1 MLKQCHNDI
10 NLIIN
15 QMSNQHRFRLHE
27 IERYLSDSR
36 TGTGYIQNYSNPPIF
51 ERSMRNELSFLIN
64 FNGNLIDPQ
73 TPVATVF
80 NRSLR
85 FGDGVFETLYWD
97 GQIIQNLDFHLDR
110 LFKGLLTLNFDLS
123 GGFSREFISGE
134 IKKLCQNNTTFLKAR
149 VRLNI
154 FREDGSVLL
163 PVQNKPVFII
173 ESSEYP
179 EENLTPLRLTIYK
192 GEMKSTG
199 LLSNLKTNNY
209 LLNTLAI
216 QFAKENGFDDA
227 IILNSRG
234 NICEASSSNMFMV
247 QKGVLFTPALSQGCV
262 AGTKRRELL
271 EILPTL
277 GFQVEETII
286 TKDMIFEMEEIFLT
300 NAIRPI
306 RPVIC
311 IENTYYSREL
321 TTILTRLTN
330 GSKQ

>member
-1 MLKQCHNDI
+1 
-10 NLIIN
+10 
-15 QMSNQHRFRLHE
+15 
-27 IERYLSDSR
+27 
-36 TGTGYIQNYSNPPIF
+36 
-51 ERSMRNELSFLIN
+51 MRNELN
-64 FNGNLIDPQ
+64 FRVNYNGNLIDSQ
-73 TPVATVF
+73 TPIATVA

-85 FGDGVFETLYWD
+85 FGDGVFETMYWD
-97 GQIIQNLDFHLDR
+97 GRKIENLDFHFDR
-110 LFKGLLTLNFDLS
+110 LFKGLNILQFDFSDGFTKEFLS
-123 GGFSREFISGE
+123 EE
-134 IKKLCQNNTTFLKAR
+134 IRKTCESNSESVRAR

-154 FREDGSVLL
+154 FREDGAVLL
-163 PVQNKPVFII
+163 PVSNKPVFII
-173 ESSEYP
+173 ECGAYP

-199 LLSNLKTNNY
+199 VLSNLKTNNY

-216 QFAKENGFDDA
+216 QFAKDNGFDDA

-234 NICEASSSNMFMV
+234 NICEASSSNLFMV

-271 EILPTL
+271 EVLPTL

-321 TTILTRLTN
+321 TGMLVRLLN
-330 GSKQ
+330 GAKE

>member
-1 MLKQCHNDI
+1 
-10 NLIIN
+10 
-15 QMSNQHRFRLHE
+15 
-27 IERYLSDSR
+27 
-36 TGTGYIQNYSNPPIF
+36 
-51 ERSMRNELSFLIN
+51 MRNELSFLIN

-234 NICEASSSNMFMV
+234 NICEASSSNLFMV
-247 QKGVLFTPALSQGCV
+247 QKGVFFTPALSQGCV

>member
-1 MLKQCHNDI
+1 MPKWCHTSTI
-10 NLIIN
+10 LIISHI
-15 QMSNQHRFRLHE
+15 QERVSFRLHGF
-27 IERYLSDSR
+27 ERFLSVCKS
-36 TGTGYIQNYSNPPIF
+36 THSMQNHSNPPIF
-51 ERSMRNELSFLIN
+51 ERSMRMEPNLRIN
-64 FNGNLIDPQ
+64 YNGNLIDPQ
-73 TPVATVF
+73 TPIATSA

-85 FGDGVFETLYWD
+85 FGDGVFETMYWD
-97 GQIIQNLDFHLDR
+97 GQKIANLDFHFDR
-110 LFKGLLTLNFDLS
+110 LFKGLLILQFDLS
-123 GGFSREFISGE
+123 DGFTKSFLTEE
-134 IKKLCQNNTTFLKAR
+134 IKKLCENNHASTEAR

-154 FREDGSVLL
+154 FREDGTTLL
-163 PVQNKPVFII
+163 PLTNKPFFLI
-173 ESSEYP
+173 ESSGYP
-179 EENLTPLRLTIYK
+179 EENLTPLRLTIFK
-192 GEMKSTG
+192 GDMKSTG
-199 LLSNLKTNNY
+199 ILSNLKTNNY

-216 QFAKENGFDDA
+216 QYAKENGFDDA

-234 NICEASSSNMFMV
+234 NICEASSSNLFMV

-311 IENTYYSREL
+311 IDNTYYAREL
-321 TTILTRLTN
+321 TSMLVRLLK
-330 GSKQ
+330 GSKE

>member
-1 MLKQCHNDI
+1 
-10 NLIIN
+10 
-15 QMSNQHRFRLHE
+15 
-27 IERYLSDSR
+27 
-36 TGTGYIQNYSNPPIF
+36 
-51 ERSMRNELSFLIN
+51 MRNELSFLIN

-85 FGDGVFETLYWD
+85 YGDGVFETMYWD
-97 GQIIQNLDFHLDR
+97 GQRIQNLDFHLDR
-110 LFKGLLTLNFDLS
+110 LFRGLLTLNFDLS

-134 IKKLCQNNTTFLKAR
+134 IKKLCQNNATSLKVR

-163 PVQNKPVFII
+163 PVRNKPVFII

-192 GEMKSTG
+192 GELKSTG

-234 NICEASSSNMFMV
+234 NICEASSSNLFMV
-247 QKGVLFTPALSQGCV
+247 QKGVLFTPALTQGCV

-311 IENTYYSREL
+311 IDNTYYSREL
-321 TTILTRLTN
+321 TTILTRLMK
-330 GSKQ
+330 GVKE

>member
-1 MLKQCHNDI
+1 
-10 NLIIN
+10 
-15 QMSNQHRFRLHE
+15 
-27 IERYLSDSR
+27 
-36 TGTGYIQNYSNPPIF
+36 
-51 ERSMRNELSFLIN
+51 MRNEPTLRIN
-64 FNGNLIDPQ
+64 YNGNLIDRQ
-73 TPVATVF
+73 TPVATAA

-85 FGDGVFETLYWD
+85 FGDGVFETMYWD
-97 GQIIQNLDFHLDR
+97 GQKIENLDFHFDR
-110 LFKGLLTLNFDLS
+110 LFKGLTILQFDLS
-123 GGFSREFISGE
+123 EGFTKEFLSEE
-134 IKKLCQNNTTFLKAR
+134 IVKLCNTNSASTSAR

-154 FREDGSVLL
+154 FREDGPVLL
-163 PVQNKPVFII
+163 PAGNKPVFII
-173 ESSEYP
+173 ETAAFP
-179 EENLTPLRLTIYK
+179 EENLIPLRLTIYK

-199 LLSNLKTNNY
+199 ILSNLKTNNY

-216 QFAKENGFDDA
+216 QFAKDNGFDDA

-234 NICEASSSNMFMV
+234 NICETSSSNLFMV

-271 EILPTL
+271 ERLPSL

-286 TKDMIFEMEEIFLT
+286 TKDMIFEMEEIFIT

-321 TTILTRLTN
+321 TGMLIRLLK
-330 GSKQ
+330 GAKE